1 MRAYLTQKSNT
12 LSESVNYEMGEMGE
26 MIPMRIN
33 EFMVLYDY
41 ERSTRHLFIAKNF
54 SQHSSASVESVTG
67 C

>member
-1 MRAYLTQKSNT
+1 MSAYLTQKSNT
-12 LSESVNYEMGEMGE
+12 LRESVNYEMGEW
-26 MIPMRIN
+26 MIPIRIK

-54 SQHSSASVESVTG
+54 SQHSRASAEHVTG

>member
-12 LSESVNYEMGEMGE
+12 LSISVNYEMGEM
-26 MIPMRIN
+26 IPIRIN

-54 SQHSSASVESVTG
+54 LPSSYVVSI
-67 C
+67 